1 MKGENLLAISE
12 RSTKILLEGDMRGVF
27 AIVLV
32 VKDTRVEDRVE
43 AVWIYLSKMMIHSF
57 LLILRMFE
65 LIQRFN
71 LSKC

>member
-43 AVWIYLSKMMIHSF
+43 AVWIDLPLKDDDSF
-57 LLILRMFE
+57 IFVDYE
-65 LIQRFN
+65 DV
-71 LSKC
+71 